1 MSVTGLSRR
10 CRSSRVPLRTMSDFP
25 SALPVSRVPDPR
37 SAPALRWGILAPG
50 GIAGQFVD
58 ALGRHTAQQVVAV
71 GSRSMDRAETFA
83 TRFGIEV
90 AYGSYEALLADPDV
104 DVVYVA
110 SPHSEHHAHALA
122 AIAAGKHVLV
132 EKAFTRNAA
141 EAAQVL
147 AAAREAGVAVQ
158 EAMWTRFLPH
168 MDVVRQLLADG
179 VLGEVSTVTAD
190 HGQYFADLDPS
201 HRLLNPG
208 LAGGALLDLGIY
220 PVSFA
225 SFAMGTPA
233 AVTARGSLTGTGVDA
248 QISVILDSGPVQA
261 VLNTTLLAET
271 PTVAAISGSRA
282 RVEIAGPFYAPQ
294 PFALTETRTGRVLA
308 RENDTISGHEG
319 LCFEAAELA
328 RCIAAGMTSSPLL
341 PSEETLAI
349 MGTLDTI
356 RRQVGVAYP
365 GE

>member
-1 MSVTGLSRR
+1 
-10 CRSSRVPLRTMSDFP
+10 MSDFP
-25 SALPVSRVPDPR
+25 SVLPDSRVPDPG

-50 GIAGQFVD
+50 GIAAQFVGSL
-58 ALGRHTAQQVVAV
+58 AKHTAQQVVAV
-71 GSRSMDRAETFA
+71 GSRSMERAQAFA
-83 TRFGIEV
+83 SRFGIEA
-90 AYGSYEALLADPDV
+90 AYGDYEALLADPDV

-132 EKAFTRNAA
+132 EKSFTRNAA
-141 EAAQVL
+141 EAAEVID
-147 AAAREAGVAVQ
+147 AARAAGVAVQ

-168 MDVVRQLLADG
+168 MDVVRRLLSDG
-179 VLGEVSTVTAD
+179 VLGDVSTITAD
-190 HGQYFADLDPS
+190 HGQYFADLDPG
-201 HRLLNPG
+201 HRLLNPD

-225 SFAMGTPA
+225 SFAMGDPDT
-233 AVTARGSLTGTGVDA
+233 VTARGGLTTTGVDA
-248 QISVILDSGPVQA
+248 QISVILERGQA
-261 VLNTTLLAET
+261 QAALNTTLLAQT

-282 RVEIAGPFYAPQ
+282 RVEIAGPFYSPQ
-294 PFALTETRTGRVLA
+294 PITVTETRTGRTLTRAVDA
-308 RENDTISGHEG
+308 IAGHEG

-328 RCIAAGMTSSPLL
+328 RCIAAGMTHSPLL
-341 PSEETLAI
+341 PPEETLAI

-356 RRQVGVAYP
+356 RRQIGVTYP